1 MTVNIRQLATTAN
14 DFEAE
19 FQRVLHWS
27 AETDHAIEDR
37 VALILADVRARG
49 DAALLEYTARFDGVH
64 AASVAEL
71 EIPRSELLAALDLV
85 SPAQRSALEAAA

>member
-27 AETDHAIEDR
+27 AETDHAIEER
-37 VALILADVRARG
+37 VASILADVRARG

-64 AASVAEL
+64 AASKSTEVVASWRMPTL
-71 EIPRSELLAALDLV
+71 MPGPPPPPRTH
-85 SPAQRSALEAAA
+85 R